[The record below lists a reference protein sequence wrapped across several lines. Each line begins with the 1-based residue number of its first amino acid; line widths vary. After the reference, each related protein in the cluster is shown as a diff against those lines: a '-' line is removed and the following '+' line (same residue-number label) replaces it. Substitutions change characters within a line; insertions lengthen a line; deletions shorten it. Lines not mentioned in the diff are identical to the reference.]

1 MSPKL
6 AKLNAGTE
14 EEFVAALGPVYEHSP
29 HFARRAAGSVRSRTS
44 TTCVMRCSR
53 K

>member
-6 AKLNAGTE
+6 AELNAGTE
-14 EEFVAALGPVYEHSP
+14 EEFVAALGPVMST
-29 HFARRAAGSVRSRTS
+29 RRILRGVRQGSGCSRTS
-44 TTCVMRCSR
+44 TTCVMRSSR

>member
-6 AKLNAGTE
+6 AELNAGTE
-14 EEFVAALGPVYEHSP
+14 EDFVAALGPVYEHSP
-29 HFARRAAGSVRSRTS
+29 LLRGVRQGSGCSRTS